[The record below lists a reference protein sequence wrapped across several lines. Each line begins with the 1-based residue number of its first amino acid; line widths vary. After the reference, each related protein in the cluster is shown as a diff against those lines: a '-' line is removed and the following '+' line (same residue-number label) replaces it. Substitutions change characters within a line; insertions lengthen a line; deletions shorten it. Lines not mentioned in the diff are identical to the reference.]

1 MKHKTTIFF
10 TVISICFFTACY
22 YDKKDQIYPQ
32 AVTVTCDTTNST
44 YTAVVAPIIKA
55 NCASCHAST
64 VANMSGA
71 GIVLDNYTSLKPY
84 VTNNYLLNSIVQN
97 GAVPPMPLNM
107 PKMDACSIKKIAAWI
122 NRGALN
128 N

>member
-1 MKHKTTIFF
+1 MKHLIKYLLIATTILLF
-10 TVISICFFTACY
+10 SSCY

-32 AVTVTCDTTNST
+32 ATVVTCDTTNIT
-44 YTAVVAPIIKA
+44 YAAVVAPIIA
-55 NCASCHAST
+55 TNCAGCHATS
-64 VANMSGA
+64 VAAMNGA

-97 GAVPPMPLNM
+97 GSVPAMPLNL
-107 PKMDACSIKKIAAWI
+107 PKLSACNINKIAAWI